1 MPKRISKEEFDARF
15 GNSRK
20 RDAGGYEDPSRAKEE
35 WGTSERWRRGN
46 DKARM
51 AENEVSPE
59 LLRREKYAN
68 SVIENKGE
76 IAPGLQTEAQ
86 QAYIAGELL
95 KAHKAKILK
104 AQASPPPPTDILNA
118 PTSPAAQRVRTE
130 AQLDDDALGAIFDD
144 LGSMFGEV
152 DDFHNLASK
161 KDWVRAKQIADNI
174 ESYQYSLNNTS
185 AFGGSSKP
193 YPLSPQDSQFVADF
207 FKKQMIYED
216 GAGTQVYGREGDAE
230 ATRQFYDLLYD
241 LEVGSGKNA
250 KTRRQISDE
259 LDAKRFAE
267 EEALFAA
274 EQAAKATPV
283 QKQVTDDIWS
293 DNSSIDPRNIPVTP
307 DSVSRTDLWGG
318 GSVPP
323 DQVSPSSR
331 QPYIY
336 PEDLQLAVRMLNE
349 AKDTKSPTGNRM
361 GMKFPPELLAAL
373 LVPSAVVSPLV
384 LDEIGKPKPKDEK
397 ALQKTY

>member
-1 MPKRISKEEFDARF
+1 M
-15 GNSRK
+15 
-20 RDAGGYEDPSRAKEE
+20 
-35 WGTSERWRRGN
+35 
-46 DKARM
+46 
-51 AENEVSPE
+51 
-59 LLRREKYAN
+59 
-68 SVIENKGE
+68 
-76 IAPGLQTEAQ
+76 
-86 QAYIAGELL
+86 
-95 KAHKAKILK
+95 
-104 AQASPPPPTDILNA
+104 
-118 PTSPAAQRVRTE
+118 
-130 AQLDDDALGAIFDD
+130 
-144 LGSMFGEV
+144 
-152 DDFHNLASK
+152 
-161 KDWVRAKQIADNI
+161 
-174 ESYQYSLNNTS
+174 
-185 AFGGSSKP
+185 
-193 YPLSPQDSQFVADF
+193 
-207 FKKQMIYED
+207 
-216 GAGTQVYGREGDAE
+216 
-230 ATRQFYDLLYD
+230 LYD

-349 AKDTKSPTGNRM
+349 AKETKSPTGNRM
-361 GMKFPPELLAAL
+361 GMKFSPELVAAL

>member
-59 LLRREKYAN
+59 LLRREKYTT
-68 SVIENKGE
+68 SVRENDGE
-76 IAPGLQTEAQ
+76 IAPGFQTEAQ

-95 KAHKAKILK
+95 KTHKAKILK

-152 DDFHNLASK
+152 DDFYNLASK

-216 GAGTQVYGREGDAE
+216 GVGTQVYGREGDAE

-241 LEVGSGKNA
+241 LEVGSGKNT
-250 KTRRQISDE
+250 KTRRQVSDE

-307 DSVSRTDLWGG
+307 DSVSRTDPWGG

-349 AKDTKSPTGNRM
+349 AKETKSPTGNRM
-361 GMKFPPELLAAL
+361 GMKFSPELVAAL
-373 LVPSAVVSPLV
+373 LVPSAVVSPLI
-384 LDEIGKPKPKDEK
+384 LNEIGKPKPKDEK

>member
-15 GNSRK
+15 GK
-20 RDAGGYEDPSRAKEE
+20 RRFSEQELFERGLSTDPNGQVRPTTEVF
-35 WGTSERWRRGN
+35 N
-46 DKARM
+46 DLFIDGVNRLGLSHPEAKAR
-51 AENEVSPE
+51 ANSYFGRITDPRSHTQAGPE
-59 LLRREKYAN
+59 LQSL
-68 SVIENKGE
+68 V
-76 IAPGLQTEAQ
+76 T
-86 QAYIAGELL
+86 
-95 KAHKAKILK
+95 K
-104 AQASPPPPTDILNA
+104 AQASPPPPADILNA

-130 AQLDDDALGAIFDD
+130 AQLDDDALGAIVSD

-152 DDFHNLASK
+152 DDFYNPASK

-193 YPLSPQDSQFVADF
+193 YPLSPQDSQFISDF
-207 FKKQMIYED
+207 FKKQMIYDD
-216 GAGTQVYGREGDAE
+216 GAGNQVYGREGDAE

-241 LEVGSGKNA
+241 LEVGSGKNT
-250 KTRRQISDE
+250 KTRRQVSDE

-307 DSVSRTDLWGG
+307 DSVSRTDPWGG

-349 AKDTKSPTGNRM
+349 AKETKSPTGNRM
-361 GMKFPPELLAAL
+361 GMKFSPELIAAL